1 MFSKLEAIILK
12 FVLPNIPNSIIGALI
27 YNEIPIFKP
36 KGYWKIS
43 PNAPFANYS
52 LLRKGK
58 SAEKRNSKAKIHSI
72 TITDSKFEP

>member
-1 MFSKLEAIILK
+1 MRIIAFKHENAIYTAL
-12 FVLPNIPNSIIGALI
+12 SQII
-27 YNEIPIFKP
+27 
-36 KGYWKIS
+36 
-43 PNAPFANYS
+43 S